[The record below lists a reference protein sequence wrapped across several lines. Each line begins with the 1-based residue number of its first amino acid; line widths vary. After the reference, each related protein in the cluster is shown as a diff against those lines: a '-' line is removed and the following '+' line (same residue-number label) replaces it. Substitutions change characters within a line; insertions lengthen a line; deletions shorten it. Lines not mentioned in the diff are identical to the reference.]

1 MASHDIRPIAG
12 DSIAPNNYIPLEDAN
27 TFFCPTRITLGS
39 FDQDNKCAVK
49 ETVLPTKVS
58 LSAAV
63 TTENVQVSFCNRLKN
78 TAAAILDVPRMPGV
92 LLMEEAHEVGD
103 IKFEPKVMAKEK
115 ADAVYKDAENSSDK
129 TATLSSTAEDTNHI
143 KLDKIPAGASGVF
156 GLTFIQSDGL
166 RCRDMVLS
174 DASEEPSRLADVAIC
189 PGYTGLGASEG
200 VPFDFN
206 LIIGNG
212 IDVDLPTDDVIMED
226 TQQGVCKLSPDMKS
240 LILLGGSL
248 VQRSL
253 LGSSL
258 QWKSICG
265 LARGTLLKV
274 RLKYSARCDSNS
286 EILTDTDDI
295 DMLQEEAM
303 NNMIT
308 DVDSIKK

>member
-1 MASHDIRPIAG
+1 MH
-12 DSIAPNNYIPLEDAN
+12 L
-27 TFFCPTRITLGS
+27 
-39 FDQDNKCAVK
+39 
-49 ETVLPTKVS
+49 KVS
-58 LSAAV
+58 TSAA
-63 TTENVQVSFCNRLKN
+63 
-78 TAAAILDVPRMPGV
+78 AV
-92 LLMEEAHEVGD
+92 LFF
-103 IKFEPKVMAKEK
+103 IP
-115 ADAVYKDAENSSDK
+115 YSDSHAFLHQHCKLNNIFHVNNK
-129 TATLSSTAEDTNHI
+129 T
-143 KLDKIPAGASGVF
+143 
-156 GLTFIQSDGL
+156 
-166 RCRDMVLS
+166 
-174 DASEEPSRLADVAIC
+174 EPSRLADVAIC